1 MISKIVS
8 SQTATVGFDLTEGVY
23 EDGDGR
29 VVVRTTHTLTLT
41 VVVIHGNAD
50 PAAIDAWV
58 RTFNDIEQEVPHTW

>member
-29 VVVRTTHTLTLT
+29 IVD
-41 VVVIHGNAD
+41 HGNAD